1 MRSSSSQSAF
11 ARALVDPDHPL
22 PPGLAAWNGSD
33 PERRFAVYRNN
44 IVVSLIAALV
54 ARFPVVRELV
64 GDAFFHAMARHFA
77 LRHPPR
83 SRLMLAY
90 GDAFPVF
97 IAGFEPAS
105 ALPYLADVAALE
117 AARTSAYHAADAPA
131 LGPAEFGGVDPDALF
146 AMTVQLH
153 PSARILV
160 SHFAI
165 FSLWAAHQQA
175 LAIAGV
181 DPSTPE
187 DVLVVRPLLDVE
199 VTRLLPGGAV
209 FITRLSAG
217 ASLGAAATA
226 AIAAAAEFNLTAA
239 LHVLVATGVVTRLTP
254 CRGERP

>member
-1 MRSSSSQSAF
+1 
-11 ARALVDPDHPL
+11 
-22 PPGLAAWNGSD
+22 
-33 PERRFAVYRNN
+33 
-44 IVVSLIAALV
+44 
-54 ARFPVVRELV
+54 
-64 GDAFFHAMARHFA
+64 MARHFA

-254 CRGERP
+254 CRGERL